1 MFQHVVAA
9 VDKAYGDFSILW
21 RHPTGSDIGVF
32 SSISEQV
39 QMVKEAQAHRFIKTT
54 EDDRT
59 VRQEVTTDRLVAEV
73 PESQRQQTDVK
84 HRYAHVEATKLEPS
98 DHRHSSK
105 HCYAHVEAMKLEPS
119 EQRHSPQQPLS
130 YVNNKARSAGVRDQ
144 PVLNR
149 ISNQLNAVKADKRE
163 VRQVYKEESS
173 TVMSPQKLSTDGH
186 LSKLKKSKDRER
198 SQAVGQS
205 ESDVK
210 SRVSKREK
218 QKSSGTTN
226 DIQKLVVEPTA
237 ENLEAKPKKPSRSR
251 HEKKVHSCSSTNFHP
266 SDTKLADHKVKSVT
280 VRPADEGQTL
290 LGGRSSS
297 VHDNGYQK
305 SCETRSDDEI
315 RREVLHSFDEVH

>member
-84 HRYAHVEATKLEPS
+84 HH
-98 DHRHSSK
+98 
-105 HCYAHVEAMKLEPS
+105 YAHVEAMKLEPS
-119 EQRHSPQQPLS
+119 KHQHSPQQPLS
-130 YVNNKARSAGVRDQ
+130 HVNNKARSAGVRDQ

-173 TVMSPQKLSTDGH
+173 TVMSPPKLSTDGH
-186 LSKLKKSKDRER
+186 LSKLKKSKHRER

-205 ESDVK
+205 ESDIK

-226 DIQKLVVEPTA
+226 DIQKLVVDPTA
-237 ENLEAKPKKPSRSR
+237 ENLEAKPKKLSRSR

-266 SDTKLADHKVKSVT
+266 SDTKLADHKVKSVI
-280 VRPADEGQTL
+280 VRPADEGQIL

-297 VHDNGYQK
+297 VHDNSYQK